1 MPSVALLGGTLL
13 LVLGSL
19 YPAPAQTKKPA
30 RKAPPPKA
38 SPRFE
43 QVVRPVV
50 VKFCLGCHSGLRPA
64 GTIDLDKTAT
74 HAQFLQQRDLW
85 DRVSQALRS
94 SHMPPPGQPAP
105 TAAQRK
111 QVADWIDTTL
121 SADCAV
127 ADPGKVTLRR
137 LNRAEYDNTIRDLL
151 GIDFQASADFP
162 SDDVG
167 YGFDNIGDVLS
178 ISSLLLEK
186 YLAAAEAIA
195 ERAIALPGK
204 RAWTVDPDRARL
216 DGGVRVGDS
225 GEFGFFANGEAS
237 FAFDLPRAG
246 QYTLKIEAGG
256 QQAGPDRCRMEVRV
270 DGKPVQAPIEVAA
283 TRAKPVLYE
292 LPLRLGPRQRIAVAF
307 VNDYYRPQDPDPVQR
322 DRNLYVNAIELTGP
336 HDPDGALPA
345 SHRRIVVARPE
356 SDDWAPALRKVLGP
370 LATRAYRRPATA
382 DEVERLVTIGL
393 LAKKSG
399 ESFEKGVRLGVQ
411 AVLVSPHFLF
421 RVENPKP
428 GPLGGYEIASRLS
441 YFLWSSMPD
450 QTLFEL
456 AGKGALGKPE
466 NLVTQVRRM
475 TKDPK
480 VAALAENF
488 AGQWLQLRKL
498 EIAQPDSK
506 LFPQFDEALKES
518 MRAETTLFFRNIVA
532 EDRSILEFLEA
543 NYTFLNER
551 LARHYGIHGI
561 QGSEF
566 RKVTLGDARRG
577 GLLAQASILTVTSNP
592 TRTSPVKRGKWVLE
606 NILGTPPPP
615 PPPGADTLPGGD
627 GPLTGKTLRAKME
640 EHRKNP
646 TCASCHSRM
655 DPIGFGLENFDA
667 VGAWRDREG
676 DEEVDATGQLP
687 DGTRFEG
694 PASLRAYLVSKKD
707 QFAGALAERMLTYA
721 LGRGLTAVD
730 RCHIESIVKRCRASG
745 YRFSALVEGVVL
757 SDPFRKQGMQA
768 APSK

>member
-19 YPAPAQTKKPA
+19 YPAPAQTKKA
-30 RKAPPPKA
+30 SKKAPPPKA

-43 QVVRPVV
+43 QVVRPLVE
-50 VKFCLGCHSGLRPA
+50 KFCLGCHSGPQPA
-64 GTIDLDKTAT
+64 GAIDLKKTAT

-94 SHMPPPGQPAP
+94 GHMPPPGQPAP
-105 TAAQRK
+105 TPAQRK
-111 QVADWIDTTL
+111 QVSDWIDTTL

-151 GIDFQASADFP
+151 GIDFKASADFP

-167 YGFDNIGDVLS
+167 HGFDNIGDVLS
-178 ISSLLLEK
+178 LSSLLLEK
-186 YLAAAEAIA
+186 YLSAAEAIA
-195 ERAIALPGK
+195 ERAIVLPGK
-204 RAWTVDPDRARL
+204 RSWTVDPDRARL

-225 GEFGFFANGEAS
+225 GEFGFFSNGEVS
-237 FAFDLPRAG
+237 VSFDLPRTG
-246 QYTLKIEAGG
+246 QYALKIEAWG
-256 QQAGPDRCRMEVRV
+256 QQAGHENCRMEVRV

-283 TRAKPVLYE
+283 TRSKPVSYE
-292 LPLRLGPRQRIAVAF
+292 VPLRLAPRQRVAVAF
-307 VNDYYRPQDPDPVQR
+307 VNDYYKPQDPNPTQR

-336 HDPDGALPA
+336 HDADGALPA
-345 SHRRIVVARPE
+345 SHRRIISARPE
-356 SDDWAPALRKVLGP
+356 GEDWKPALRKI
-370 LATRAYRRPATA
+370 LASLASRAYRRPATP
-382 DEVERLVTIGL
+382 EEIERLATIGL

-399 ESFEKGVRLGVQ
+399 EPFEKGARLGLQ
-411 AVLVSPHFLF
+411 AILVSPHFLF

-428 GPLGGYEIASRLS
+428 GPLGGYEVASRLS

-450 QTLFEL
+450 PALYDL
-456 AGKGALGKPE
+456 AGKGSLAKPE
-466 NLVTQVRRM
+466 NLVAQARRM
-475 TKDPK
+475 LKDPK
-480 VAALAENF
+480 VAALADNF

-498 EIAQPDSK
+498 EIVLPDSK

-518 MRAETTLFFRNIVA
+518 MRAETTLFFRHIVA
-532 EDRSILEFLEA
+532 EDRSILEFLDA
-543 NYTFLNER
+543 TYSFLNDR
-551 LARHYGIHGI
+551 LARHYGIEGVL
-561 QGSEF
+561 GSEF
-566 RKVTLGDARRG
+566 RKVALPGGRRG
-577 GLLAQASILTVTSNP
+577 GLLSQASILTVTSNP

-615 PPPGADTLPGGD
+615 PPPGADTLPDGE

-676 DEEVDATGQLP
+676 DDEVDATGQLP
-687 DGTRFEG
+687 DGTPFAG

-730 RCHIESIVKRCRASG
+730 RCHIEAIVKRCRASG

-757 SDPFRKQGMQA
+757 SEPFRKQGTQT
-768 APSK
+768 PPPK